1 MIATWSRG
9 QADDG
14 MNQHILTELAARA
27 HHHPWWQARSRLIL
41 ALLGRLRIDQTSEV
55 LDAGCGWGTTLLAL
69 EQAGLRVAGMDV
81 SRRML
86 DKLDRPDRRLIEA
99 DLGQPFP
106 SETASFDAVLAL
118 DVIEH
123 IDDDRAAVSR
133 LGHLLRPE
141 GVLVVSVPAQPEL
154 YGEFD
159 RIQGHRRRYLPDSL
173 RTVFDGSGLG
183 VEQVLWWGQ
192 WLVPILRW
200 QRRTARVH
208 PLETAAQGYAR
219 YLRVG
224 PFPLGPLV
232 RAAFSWEHP
241 RALAGKLHTGTSLI
255 AVARR
260 PA

>member
-1 MIATWSRG
+1 VIVTWSQG
-9 QADDG
+9 QADDS
-14 MNQHILTELAARA
+14 MDQDILTELTTLA
-27 HHHPWWQARSRLIL
+27 HRHPWWQARSRFVL
-41 ALLGRLRIDQTSEV
+41 ALLERLGVKQTSEL

-69 EQAGLRVAGMDV
+69 EQAGFRVTGMDV

-99 DLGQPFP
+99 DLGLPFP
-106 SETASFDAVLAL
+106 PGTPSLDAVLAL

-123 IDDDRAAVSR
+123 IDDDRAAVVR
-133 LGHLLRPE
+133 LGQLLRPG
-141 GVLVVSVPAQPEL
+141 GVLVVSVPALPQL

-159 RIQGHRRRYLPDSL
+159 RIQGHRRRYLPEGL
-173 RTVFDGSGLG
+173 RAVFDDSGLRI
-183 VEQVLWWGQ
+183 EQVLWWGQ

-200 QRRTARVH
+200 QRRTRRVH
-208 PLETAAQGYAR
+208 PQETAAQGYAR

-224 PFPLGPLV
+224 PWPLGPLT
-232 RAAFSWEHP
+232 RAAFAWEHP
-241 RALAGKLHTGTSLI
+241 RALAGKLRTGTSLI